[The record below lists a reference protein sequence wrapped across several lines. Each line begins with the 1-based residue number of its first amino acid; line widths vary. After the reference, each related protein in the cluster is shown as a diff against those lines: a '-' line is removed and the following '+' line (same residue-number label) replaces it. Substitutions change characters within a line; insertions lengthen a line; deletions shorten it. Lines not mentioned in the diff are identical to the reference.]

1 MDTNRLNYFCTIAQ
15 TGSLAKASDF
25 LGISPAALSKAMKIL
40 EEEVGFQLIQPSGR
54 GIVITQ
60 EGERFAEKGQKIL
73 DELGQLSQY
82 AKGILS
88 NSAQIKLGSFEV
100 FTTYLI
106 GEIYKELSDTH
117 DLVVHELGPG
127 KIEEA
132 LLERKIDVGLSYI
145 AIPHKDLD
153 HLQLGKVRMGVFG
166 LKDHFSK
173 IPMSDLPFVIPVEP
187 LSGAPTKA
195 QGTDGW
201 QPSYGPRTVRFKV
214 SMMESALELVRRGL
228 SVAYLP
234 SFVVDLHNQ
243 YVLPKYKIEEIKFPE
258 DSDRYSPVY
267 LIKRKDEK
275 ESALMKKLA
284 KAIRKNLL

>member
-40 EEEVGFQLIQPSGR
+40 EEEVGFELLRPSGR

-60 EGERFAEKGQKIL
+60 EGMRFAEKGQKIL

-88 NSAQIKLGSFEV
+88 NSSQIKLGSFEV

-166 LKDHFSK
+166 LKDNFSK
-173 IPMSDLPFVIPVEP
+173 IPMNDLPFVIPVEP

-258 DSDRYSPVY
+258 DAHRYSPVY

>member
-40 EEEVGFQLIQPSGR
+40 EEEVGFQLLQPSGR
-54 GIVITQ
+54 GIVITK

-82 AKGILS
+82 AKGVIS
-88 NSAQIKLGSFEV
+88 NSDQIRLGSFEV

-106 GEIYKELSDTH
+106 GEIYNELSSSH
-117 DLVVHELGPG
+117 DLIVHELGPG

-153 HLQLGKVRMGVFG
+153 HLQIGKAKMGVFG
-166 LKDHFSK
+166 LKDTFSK
-173 IPMSDLPFVIPVEP
+173 TPMSDLPFVIPVEP
-187 LSGAPTKA
+187 LVGAPTKA
-195 QGTDGW
+195 QGSDGW

-214 SMMESALELVRRGL
+214 SMMESALELIRRGVA
-228 SVAYLP
+228 VAYLP
-234 SFVVDLHNQ
+234 SFVVDLHNV
-243 YVLPKYKIEEIKFPE
+243 YTLPKYKIEEITFPE
-258 DSDRYSPVY
+258 HSTRYSPVY

-275 ESALMKKLA
+275 ETALMKKLA
-284 KAIRKNLL
+284 KALRKNLM